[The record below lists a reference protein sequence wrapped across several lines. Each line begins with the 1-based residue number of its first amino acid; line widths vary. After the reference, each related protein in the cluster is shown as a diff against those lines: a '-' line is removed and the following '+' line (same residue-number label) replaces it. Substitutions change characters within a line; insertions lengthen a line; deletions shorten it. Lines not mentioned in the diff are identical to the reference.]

1 MIVWGGWGGWR
12 YGTER
17 CRDGDELQG
26 RYTLTGGQ
34 TREGTA
40 ARQVA
45 SKDPTTCLGDG
56 GGELAD
62 LWMTATFSGGAT
74 SQTRDA
80 RRSVCTPKKPTVI
93 APARARH
100 ASAGRGCCKVGG
112 QGYPRRPGETKNATR
127 RRHRR
132 RRHTPGHGCKQAHR
146 HHSSVPRAVDPS
158 PSTLKSCKMAANSVY
173 TGPAPSEHPLQS
185 CETRSNMWRDR
196 HLEQLFTATASV
208 KQAISHSRECNP

>member
-17 CRDGDELQG
+17 CRDGDELRG

-146 HHSSVPRAVDPS
+146 HHSSVPRP
-158 PSTLKSCKMAANSVY
+158 TLARVRPAGAARPA
-173 TGPAPSEHPLQS
+173 GRPAPVCPPLPRDAS
-185 CETRSNMWRDR
+185 FGTSGHAPAFFSRSTCGARPGATRG
-196 HLEQLFTATASV
+196 EPQ
-208 KQAISHSRECNP
+208 KQPR